1 MNNTNYLISIDN
13 LGYASYLLEQEF
25 NPDHL
30 VGQGPFVGAF
40 STSNSADISP
50 NILGPRCYVRKISIY
65 FPNIF
70 NLPFSIEKWRRMRHS
85 EQSMPK

>member
-25 NPDHL
+25 NPDQL
-30 VGQGPFVGAF
+30 VGTGPFVGAF

-50 NILGPRCYVRKISIY
+50 NILGPRCYVCILNGFLKR
-65 FPNIF
+65 IF
-70 NLPFSIEKWRRMRHS
+70 ASAIFTEKWRRV
-85 EQSMPK
+85 